1 MTRTDLTLRSFAHG
15 RSRRGSALLMALI
28 MLTSMAML
36 TMCMLSAGMSGSQI
50 GSKQDDDYRLR
61 SAAESTGNLAIENL
75 WSGYLRANGGGAGD
89 IGSFRGFLASE
100 GILAGANSG
109 FGKSISMLQRLPMP
123 HSQGIDS
130 ALIDDLSLV
139 RRDRGLSTELFFTVS
154 ASSRR
159 GEGHAHGGTKR
170 TMQLVY
176 SIQPASFEGF
186 DYAILTRNVN
196 CIFCHTK
203 IDTTERA
210 FNTDPALYD
219 TFARAKVGTLE
230 SMEIRNDGKNG
241 ITDQDADTLLAGTLY
256 IRGSAYTGSASGA
269 TGVPITD
276 WKLQSMIS
284 STFDAEGQLTTD
296 NLGNLVPNFFTPGD
310 LAAPMENLYLNY
322 PLDTAHM
329 VDGVLPA
336 DFPPPFPDDGGL
348 DPVTGVATSAG
359 ASNKIVDANEFY
371 AATQKAEGTV
381 SGGAIYVS
389 GPGATINSDALFKS
403 ASSIGNT
410 ASLGPVTHG
419 NVILSGTTASPIVI
433 NGTVAIEGDVVLQG
447 VIKGKGVILAKGNMY
462 MPTSVTYAD
471 GKKYLPKDLP
481 GMPSGPRTFGVAQ
494 DGTLNEVAYA
504 SGGNLMIGDY
514 LSPSAIGGSSGS
526 SGSSNGNSSSNSNN
540 STATTNSGKGKNNTT
555 TSNGKTSTPAV
566 PAISTTD
573 PIVDGTTRRL
583 VQLRDL
589 GDHELQPHGVDLHA
603 AQAPGQGPGPDQAG
617 HLDGREPDLQ
627 GPRLRPALLPVRSRR
642 RDPDLQQGHR
652 PVLRPGRR
660 DLARS
665 RDALQLGHD
674 DDLAHDPGR
683 QDQPAALRPEDRRAQ
698 GHDPAADL
706 ERRLAARPD
715 LRERHQR
722 LGEAAQTQGTP
733 FQVDGLMYTN
743 NAIFGIIHRSTKFD
757 GAMNVNGSMICADL
771 GLLAPGVASSKTQG
785 TSANLPGSGYKIG
798 LTLNYDA
805 RLTDLL
811 DIPNPY
817 RGPPA
822 AHALGPDGL
831 RVIGPAVSFPARSGP
846 SPAESRAATSI

>member
-1 MTRTDLTLRSFAHG
+1 MTRTDLTLRSFAPS

-36 TMCMLSAGMSGSQI
+36 TMCMLSAGMSGSQV

-61 SAAESTGNLAIENL
+61 SAAESTGNLAVENL

-89 IGSFRGFLASE
+89 IGSFRGYLATQ
-100 GILAGANSG
+100 GILAGTNAA
-109 FGKSISMLQRLPMP
+109 FGKTVSFENRIAMP
-123 HSQGIDS
+123 SSQGIDS
-130 ALIDDLSLV
+130 VRIDDLSLV

-159 GEGHAHGGTKR
+159 GEGHSHGGTRR

-276 WKLQSMIS
+276 WKLQSMVS
-284 STFDAEGQLTTD
+284 STFDAEGQLTAD
-296 NLGNLVPNFFTPGD
+296 NMGNLVPNFFTPGD

-348 DPVTGVATSAG
+348 DPVTGVATTAG

-381 SGGAIYVS
+381 SGGAIYVAS
-389 GPGATINSDALFKS
+389 PGVTINSDALFKS

-481 GMPSGPRTFGVAQ
+481 GMPTGPRTFGVAQ

-526 SGSSNGNSSSNSNN
+526 SGGGSSGS
-540 STATTNSGKGKNNTT
+540 SGKGSGKTT
-555 TSNGKTSTPAV
+555 TTTTPL
-566 PAISTTD
+566 ISTTD
-573 PIVDGTTRRL
+573 PIVDGTTAGSFNFAISEITNFNRTEW
-583 VQLRDL
+583 QYT
-589 GDHELQPHGVDLHA
+589 QPKL
-603 AQAPGQGPGPDQAG
+603 PGKGQDPTKPATWTVVNPTYKGPDYVPRFYQFGPGDAIPIYNKGTGLYFDPVAETWRGPETPFSWDMTMISVMTPGDKTNPILYDQKTGAPKATILQLTANGGWLPDQVYENATSAW
-617 HLDGREPDLQ
+617 EK
-627 GPRLRPALLPVRSRR
+627 
-642 RDPDLQQGHR
+642 
-652 PVLRPGRR
+652 
-660 DLARS
+660 
-665 RDALQLGHD
+665 
-674 DDLAHDPGR
+674 
-683 QDQPAALRPEDRRAQ
+683 
-698 GHDPAADL
+698 
-706 ERRLAARPD
+706 
-715 LRERHQR
+715 
-722 LGEAAQTQGTP
+722 AQTQGTP

-757 GAMNVNGSMICADL
+757 GAMTVNGSMICADL

-785 TSANLPGSGYKIG
+785 TNANLPGSGYKIG
-798 LTLNYDA
+798 LTLNFDK

-811 DIPNPY
+811 DIPNPFEV
-817 RGPPA
+817 
-822 AHALGPDGL
+822 HL
-831 RVIGPAVSFPARSGP
+831 RRMLWVPMGS
-846 SPAESRAATSI
+846 E